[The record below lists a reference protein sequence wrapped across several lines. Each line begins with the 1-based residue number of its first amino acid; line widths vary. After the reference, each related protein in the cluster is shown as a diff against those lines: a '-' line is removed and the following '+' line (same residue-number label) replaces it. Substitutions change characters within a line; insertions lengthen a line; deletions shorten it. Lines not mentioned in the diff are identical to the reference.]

1 MFISVRSHLRIFF
14 YPFTYKC
21 ISTNFVYFSRKQYRQ
36 LDPWL
41 LPQNIKL
48 TEISLTVLKLWFLK
62 RWATCMNEEIM
73 YTKPIHTWMY
83 SLTIRKRK
91 QLMKRG
97 GIQNGVPSRYFSPM
111 NLRFVHRPLCRNF
124 YFFFLRNEYDLFMKL
139 YLQKCTI

>member
-36 LDPWL
+36 LDPWP

-91 QLMKRG
+91 QLLKRG
-97 GIQNGVPSRYFSPM
+97 GIQNGVPSSCFSPM